1 MQRDKE
7 NVDRA
12 QVQRQIVPVE
22 IPADLQTDLLERL
35 VRKQENGEEL
45 SQLRP
50 LLLVR
55 RLVALAA
62 QRGKGNIQR
71 KRHQMP
77 RAEER
82 KAKALADRIHRIP
95 KALHLI
101 KPPAIFF
108 FANSISYGG

>member
-1 MQRDKE
+1 MQHNEK

-82 KAKALADRIHRIP
+82 KAKALANCIHRIP

>member
-1 MQRDKE
+1 M
-7 NVDRA
+7 
-12 QVQRQIVPVE
+12 QRQIVPVE
-22 IPADLQTDLLERL
+22 IPADLQTDLFERL

-62 QRGKGNIQR
+62 QRGKADIQR

-101 KPPAIFF
+101 KPPVIFF